1 MATAAERAI
10 DTALASGLE
19 LCLANPGTTEIP
31 LVQALET
38 RPAMRAVLA
47 LHENVCTG
55 AADGYA
61 RIAGKPALTLV
72 HLGPGLANGTSNL
85 HNARRANSPVVNLVG
100 EHATW
105 HISADAPL
113 TMDIDGLAGTFSRWI
128 GRIIDPDEVG
138 RLMAEA
144 IAGAMGGGGGVAT
157 LIFPHDLQMAASE
170 ATIVAPALATL
181 PPVEKSQVERAA
193 ALLRDNRP
201 AALFLGG
208 RALFGEGL
216 RLAGRI
222 AQKTGCAL
230 LSEVAFARLE
240 AGVGLPP
247 LQRLPYLP
255 EAAKAEL
262 DRHQAVVGIGAK
274 LPVSFFGWPGHP
286 NRYLEGRDD
295 VAWLADR
302 SGDALAALEA
312 LADALDAREDYR
324 PTALDPLSLPTGPLD
339 AVKTGTVL
347 AALQPEGAIV
357 VPTAVTSSF
366 PYGRVSGRARP
377 HTQLALTGGAI
388 GEGPALAT
396 GAALAAPDRKII
408 NLQADGSAAYAVQA
422 FWTQA
427 REGLDVTT
435 IICSNRSYEI
445 LRVELQRAGVP
456 APGPVASS
464 LTDLGR
470 PPIDWPCVA
479 KGFGVPGERVE
490 TAEALATALERSLAE
505 RGPRLIEAVFA
516 GG

>member
-1 MATAAERAI
+1 MGTAAERAI
-10 DTALASGLE
+10 DAALASGLE

-61 RIAGKPALTLV
+61 RIAGKPALTLL

-85 HNARRANSPVVNLVG
+85 HNARRANSPVVNLIG

-113 TMDIDGLAGTFSRWI
+113 AMDIDQLAGTFSRWV
-128 GRIIDPDEVG
+128 GRVIDPDEAG
-138 RLMAEA
+138 RLTTEA
-144 IAGAMGGGGGVAT
+144 IAGAMDGGGGVAT

-170 ATIVAPALATL
+170 AAVVAPRPTAL
-181 PPVEKSQVERAA
+181 PPVAGATVERAA
-193 ALLRDNRP
+193 ALLREHRP

-208 RALFGEGL
+208 RALFGRGL
-216 RLAGRI
+216 ELAGRI
-222 AQKTGCAL
+222 AQRTGCTL
-230 LSEVAFARLE
+230 LNEVGYARLE
-240 AGVGLPP
+240 AGLGLPP

-262 DRHQAVVGIGAK
+262 DRHSAVVGIGAK
-274 LPVSFFGWPGHP
+274 PPVSFFGWPGHP
-286 NRYLEGRDD
+286 NRYLEGRED
-295 VAWLADR
+295 VVWLADR

-312 LADALDAREDYR
+312 LADALDAEEPYR
-324 PTALDPLSLPTGPLD
+324 APAAEPLDLPSGPLD
-339 AVKTGTVL
+339 AAKTGAVL
-347 AALQPEGAIV
+347 AALQPEGAII

-366 PYGRVSGRARP
+366 PYGLMSARARP

-388 GEGPALAT
+388 GEGPALAV
-396 GAALAAPDRKII
+396 GAALAAPDRRII
-408 NLQADGSAAYAVQA
+408 NLEADGSGAYAVQA

-435 IICSNRSYEI
+435 IICSNRAYKI
-445 LRVELQRAGVP
+445 LRIELERAGVP
-456 APGPVASS
+456 TPGPVASS

-470 PPIDWPCVA
+470 PPIDWPSVA
-479 KGFGVPGERVE
+479 RGFGVPGERVL
-490 TAEALATALERSLAE
+490 TAEALATALRRSLAE

-516 GG
+516 GS